1 MLIAIYLISG
11 LACLYYGAEWLVRG
25 SASLA
30 LRLKIS
36 PLVIGLTVVAFG
48 TSMPEMFVSVESGF
62 NGMGDVSVGNVV
74 GSNIFNIAL
83 ILGLSALISPLTV
96 QLRLLRF
103 DVPFM
108 ILCSIVFGLIVYFG
122 GHVNRIEGILMFS
135 GIIIYT
141 WTLIRMSRKEHLD
154 VSNMLPESTPQ
165 KKGFLLDI
173 IFIMSGLATLV
184 VGSMLFLKGAVAAGR
199 LIGISEAVIGL
210 TIVAAGTSLP
220 ELATSVVA
228 AFKKHSDI
236 SIGNIVGSNIFNIL
250 AIMGLTGIICPID
263 CPQISATDIIYMVGT
278 AIILLPFM
286 KTGRIISRK
295 EGVFLLLVYI
305 SYLWLLWPK

>member
-1 MLIAIYLISG
+1 MQIIIFLVAG

-48 TSMPEMFVSVESGF
+48 TSMPEMFVSVESSLK
-62 NGMGDVSVGNVV
+62 GMGDVSVGNVV
-74 GSNIFNIAL
+74 GSNIFNIAF
-83 ILGLSALISPLTV
+83 ILGLSALIRPLTV
-96 QLRLLRF
+96 HLRLLKF

-108 ILCSIVFGLIVYFG
+108 ILCSIVFGLIVCFWG
-122 GHVNRIEGILMFS
+122 RVNRFEGILMFS
-135 GIIIYT
+135 GIILYT
-141 WTLIRMSRKEHLD
+141 SILIRMSRKERLD
-154 VSNMLPESTPQ
+154 VSNILPESTPR
-165 KKGFLLDI
+165 KGGVLFDI
-173 IFIMSGLATLV
+173 IFIILGLGTLV
-184 VGSMLFLKGAVAAGR
+184 VGSMLFLKGAVALGR
-199 LIGISEAVIGL
+199 LVGISEAVIGL

-236 SIGNIVGSNIFNIL
+236 AIGNIVGSNIFNIL
-250 AIMGLTGIICPID
+250 AIMGLTGIICPLD
-263 CPQISATDIIYMVGT
+263 CPQISTMDIIYMIGT
-278 AIILLPFM
+278 AVLLLPFM